1 MAENKLLKR
10 LFLIDDGDSEDF
22 GSIQELNNKIKDS
35 SIGEDEKKAALSKLE
50 ELRSK
55 KIQPFF
61 DKDKDIA
68 SIHYGGIDFRTGKQE
83 PLDVDKLEPVYE
95 KLPAQKKQPLIVEPI
110 KQEIKDIELVDRKPK
125 NPIEFEPIE
134 SNEPTKLYA
143 GGDISSR
150 SKGIRMEG
158 EEEPSQST
166 SILDKLLKK
175 ERELTPDVQVRK
187 QVWNPELSTYELSQ
201 EKETARPFTDKI
213 FGSPESRAAEK
224 TEQYSQLMLDEA
236 QRAKQVDASGKRMIA
251 KSPLLESFER
261 YLQIKPEE
269 GRQIASVANAPVEN
283 GTPVVPEIKS
293 VKQQKS
299 TPVAK
304 STVSSGVGEK
314 ESTEAKLS
322 EAIKAESEQVK
333 KPEMDFNELLRMA
346 QESRDKSQLLANIGK
361 ASELFATGLTGVVP
375 GGKVTKPVA
384 QEFYDKL
391 IKQAGQPVEDIGDM
405 YTMKT
410 KQDEMQRLSR
420 RRDPNSEESKFARD
434 LLAQQGIKV
443 PEAATAEALEKYAPQ
458 LTNILNQREA
468 REARA
473 ASARERALDR
483 ATILESKLE
492 GKKLDAA
499 LRLAP
504 KIQNKQF
511 ETLSE
516 IRSQSA
522 LMKESLKNPNPTRD
536 VAIIYGFVK
545 SLDPKSAVREGE
557 IDFVQLGRSVP
568 TKINQY
574 FKRAFTGEILP
585 EQARKEMADYIS
597 QREKQAY
604 KEWDLSAGPYLRQ
617 ADKAGID
624 RELVAPGST
633 EMESPIE
640 EQKKTDPKIKEYA
653 EKNSISYDQAEN
665 ILKARGYGK

>member
-1 MAENKLLKR
+1 MADNKKRIFKDSNTGSFYSVPEN
-10 LFLIDDGDSEDF
+10 LIDLMQTE
-22 GSIQELNNKIKDS
+22 
-35 SIGEDEKKAALSKLE
+35 
-50 ELRSK
+50 
-55 KIQPFF
+55 
-61 DKDKDIA
+61 
-68 SIHYGGIDFRTGKQE
+68 
-83 PLDVDKLEPVYE
+83 
-95 KLPAQKKQPLIVEPI
+95 PLIVEPI

-125 NPIEFEPIE
+125 NPIDFDPIE
-134 SNEPTKLYA
+134 SKEPTKLYA

-150 SKGIRMEG
+150 NKGVRMEG

>member
-1 MAENKLLKR
+1 MADNKKRIFKDSNTGSFYSVPEN
-10 LFLIDDGDSEDF
+10 LIDLMET
-22 GSIQELNNKIKDS
+22 E
-35 SIGEDEKKAALSKLE
+35 
-50 ELRSK
+50 
-55 KIQPFF
+55 
-61 DKDKDIA
+61 
-68 SIHYGGIDFRTGKQE
+68 
-83 PLDVDKLEPVYE
+83 
-95 KLPAQKKQPLIVEPI
+95 PLIVEPI

-125 NPIEFEPIE
+125 NPVEFEPIE

-150 SKGIRMEG
+150 SKEVRMEG
-158 EEEPSQST
+158 EEKPSQST
-166 SILDKLLKK
+166 SVLDRLLKR
-175 ERELTPDVQVRK
+175 ERELSPDVEVRR
-187 QVWNPELSTYELSQ
+187 QVWNPELGTLELSK
-201 EKETARPFTDKI
+201 EKEKIRPFTDKI

-236 QRAKQVDASGKRMIA
+236 QRGKQVDASGKRMIA

-314 ESTEAKLS
+314 ESAEAKLS

-640 EQKKTDPKIKEYA
+640 EQKTKNQIKLPKDKRNIPGKRIEYSGKTYVIDPSGETA
-653 EKNSISYDQAEN
+653 TEE
-665 ILKARGYGK
+665 